1 MSKPNDQKIVL
12 KKEEFY
18 IKSIDRIANT
28 LNKCREDARKKSGGN
43 PKAIC
48 LLDELLEKF
57 HDNYTE
63 IAQNALARFIN
74 VIRRDAITDRI
85 NKSEKNQKVINSLHE
100 SFRQRR
106 SDYRMTC
113 EYVTACQEVGRVLE
127 SSNDS
132 KDEKVSKEY
141 ITNLIHLG
149 NLLCYIII
157 MEFYDEENSKFCVL
171 KLTRKSRI
179 IQVRADFLKRLSKTH
194 FKTPMLSKPAEWKR
208 DRGIFLGPFGNSYE
222 ELKVI
227 GNPRHKELVEN
238 LFSDD
243 PIPIPMVSE
252 ALDYLGSTA
261 WEINTEVLTVFKKL
275 VNESYKKEGIKKLG
289 ISRDQANKLKVP
301 YLEDVVGD
309 LDYQE
314 INNDNLEEIYSWWK
328 LKDQVSKDKR
338 LQNNRMI
345 KIININDKAIEL
357 APGDSRELAFH
368 FPYYCDFRGRVYA
381 IADSL
386 SPQGQD
392 VERAL
397 LRFHHGKEIKGNG
410 VTWLMRQGANCFGLG
425 KQTFAAREKWVREHQ
440 DAILEVGTDPLEN
453 KWWMEADKPWQFL
466 AFCFEWKDFVNS
478 NCEFKS
484 KIVCSVDGSCNGIQH
499 YSVLAGDKSAAKYT
513 NVIMGDPQDIYEI
526 ILNDLDQQILRD
538 PDAIK
543 NVISTW
549 KMSWSRNAK
558 TFAASL
564 EKEKSNNAKKLPN
577 TLKKK
582 KGNNAKKL
590 PNTLKKKIKKKRS
603 LLYEIKGGLSYERS
617 LPTYNPDETFSF
629 DEIKEMLDKC
639 VENANV
645 LPAFNR
651 KMIKTVVMKRQYNA
665 TDQSLKNDLV
675 SLAHNNE
682 LHSNRVPAEVQN
694 VFELILGVYFAK
706 AQGSKAFIQAIS
718 KITSHLLK
726 DLNNYANGNV
736 MNIRDVRKN
745 SNEKILR
752 SKKLALSFRLNTF
765 QNKVKDV
772 KKKQEIKRLICEE
785 IVSNKISNT
794 MDLSLTTI
802 NQSLAKNIPNVLKCL
817 DDLNEISSF
826 LQKETA
832 SDFRDLEWETPSGW
846 MVRHSYR
853 IIKKYGITV
862 RYPSAYGKERK
873 RFQIT
878 ASQKTQT
885 IDIKRSKRAFLAN
898 YVHSFDAS
906 HLILAVNKF
915 FGSNII
921 DSASVIHDS
930 FGALAADMDALSE
943 SIKASFYTMY
953 NNNSPIIELLDK
965 NQECFT
971 DNPKYDELKDRAIK
985 NDVCKSKFLEQVLGS
1000 DYFFS

>member
-1 MSKPNDQKIVL
+1 MSKPNDQQLVL
-12 KKEEFY
+12 EKEGFY
-18 IKSIDRIANT
+18 IKSIDRIANA
-28 LNKCREDARKKSGGN
+28 LNKCREDARTRRGGN
-43 PKAIC
+43 PKAIS
-48 LLDELLEKF
+48 LLDELLKEF
-57 HDNYTE
+57 DDSYTI

-85 NKSEKNQKVINSLHE
+85 NKSESNQEVINSLHE
-100 SFRQRR
+100 SFRQRW

-113 EYVTACQEVGRVLE
+113 EYVTACQEVGRVLK

-132 KDEKVSKEY
+132 KDEKVSKKY
-141 ITNLIHLG
+141 IKNLIHLG

-157 MEFYDEENSKFCVL
+157 MEFYNEENSKFCVL

-179 IQVRADFLKRLSKTH
+179 IQVHADFLKRLSKTR
-194 FKTPMLSKPAEWKR
+194 FKTPMHSKPAEWKR
-208 DRGIFLGPFGNSYE
+208 DRGIFLGPFGNSNE

-243 PIPIPMVSE
+243 SIPIPMVSE

-309 LDYQE
+309 LDYHE

-338 LQNNRMI
+338 LQNSRML
-345 KIININDKAIEL
+345 KNINIDDLATEL
-357 APGDSRELAFH
+357 ASGDSRELAFH

-564 EKEKSNNAKKLPN
+564 EKKV
-577 TLKKK
+577 
-582 KGNNAKKL
+582 
-590 PNTLKKKIKKKRS
+590 KKKRS
-603 LLYEIKGGLSYERS
+603 LLYEIKGGLTYERS
-617 LPTYNPDETFSF
+617 LPTFNPDETFSF

-639 VENANV
+639 VENVNV

-682 LHSNRVPAEVQN
+682 LHSNKVPAEVQN

-706 AQGSKAFIQAIS
+706 SQGPKAFIQAIS
-718 KITSHLLK
+718 KITNHLLK

-736 MNIRDVRKN
+736 MNIRNARKN

-772 KKKQEIKRLICEE
+772 KKKQELKRLICAE

-832 SDFRDLEWETPSGW
+832 SDFRDLEWTTPSGW

-862 RYPSAYGKERK
+862 RYPSIYGKERK

-915 FGSNII
+915 FESNIT

-943 SIKASFYTMY
+943 SIKASFYSMY
-953 NNNSPIIELLDK
+953 NNNSPIIELLDE
-965 NQECFT
+965 NQECFS
-971 DNPKYDELKDRAIK
+971 DNPKYDELKDRAVK
-985 NDVCKSKFLEQVLGS
+985 NDECKSKFLEQVLGS